1 MIIVLIIV
9 AVPIGLWL
17 AYRLF
22 GSDREPSYEGPQV
35 RPIQVPGRTVFFD
48 EREFFAR
55 EIGPIDAPTL
65 VLAHG
70 WSFDGEMNFFSII
83 PDRDEVVPVRAQ
95 RDLAARLADPV
106 VIEIE
111 DAGHASVL
119 SRPEVYVKAIDEFL
133 DG

>member
-1 MIIVLIIV
+1 MWAALLSRDPNLFYESGHAALRFDSRDWVGEIS
-9 AVPIGLWL
+9 VPTM
-17 AYRLF
+17 
-22 GSDREPSYEGPQV
+22 V
-35 RPIQVPGRTVFFD
+35 
-48 EREFFAR
+48 
-55 EIGPIDAPTL
+55 
-65 VLAHG
+65 
-70 WSFDGEMNFFSII
+70 II

-119 SRPEVYVKAIDEFL
+119 SRPEVYVKAIDEFF